1 VTDEALNG
9 KMIAMAEAASPKE
22 SPEELGARLVA
33 TCRWCDDMRRLALAG
48 LRAQHPHASERELD
62 AMLYAFRLR
71 WEQVSQCL
79 RRIQTTL
86 RK

>member
-1 VTDEALNG
+1 
-9 KMIAMAEAASPKE
+9 MAEVPSPRE
-22 SPEELGARLVA
+22 SPEELGARLLA

-48 LRAQHPHASERELD
+48 LRSQHPHASAAELD

-71 WEQVSQCL
+71 WEQVSQRL
-79 RRIQTTL
+79 RRRQTAL